1 MAKMTESQ
9 DQIGTEPEHLER
21 LRRQLTARTREIS
34 ALERAARVF
43 EAVVHPS
50 ENLYRSLAQQA
61 AELLEA
67 QIAVILLY
75 DTERQVLVAQVPA
88 VGVPDNSIQDYEIP
102 LDKNSP
108 ARHIWQTVKELII
121 DDAATDPLVR
131 QLNLDHL
138 ARELDAHAVLTT
150 GLRHEGRLLG
160 AIQLCNKR
168 DGTPFDADD
177 ARLLSIFASQV
188 AIAIQ
193 NMRLFEQA
201 RRHAEEMASLYEMA
215 SSLTNAEDLDEI
227 LNTVLAH
234 VHRVLDYDGCLISLA
249 SADGQA
255 LRVRAAVGQ
264 DVESLQGIDLST
276 DQGINAWI
284 YREGKPTLVHDA
296 ETDPRRLHIEGRT
309 EAIRSAVGA
318 PLIANDQIIG
328 TMYAI
333 RREPRAFGEAHLRF
347 LDITATQ
354 VSAAV
359 QRVRLLDQARRR
371 AKEMESIS
379 NIGAVMASSLDVDH
393 VLQTIYEQAAQI
405 MDTRAFFIALYDA
418 DRDELDF
425 HLVYD
430 QGQRLEAF
438 VRSMAAN
445 QGLTAHVVRTGQ
457 PLLIR
462 DMELE
467 AEPLE
472 IAPMVLGEPS
482 RSWLGVPM
490 IAKGQIL
497 GVISAQSYEPYAFS
511 NRQMR
516 LLSAIAN
523 QAGISLQNAQLYQT
537 IQEAHQVAASQR
549 DKLTLLHRVVVKVQQ
564 TQDLAAKLQIIAD
577 AIHQVGWGRVSV
589 SLRDADFNV
598 RQLVC
603 AGFVPQDEAAL
614 RANLLPGDAWKVRFS
629 QEFERFRIGMCYYLP
644 WSDPWV
650 REHVQGVKS
659 RLPESEMDTWHP
671 QDLLYVLLY
680 GRDQRIMGIIG
691 LDDPQD
697 GRRPTSG
704 SLHIIE
710 LFAQEAALTIENAQ
724 LLADMK
730 LLNTDLQEMV
740 DAQARLLQTV
750 EDLASPVVPIVDGV
764 IVLPLIGY
772 VYARRAGQILTTL
785 LKGVEEHNAQ
795 IVILD
800 VTGVPVIDT
809 QVAHHLM
816 QSVRALRL
824 VGAEAVLVGIRPD
837 VAQTLVALDVH
848 LGDVITRSDL
858 QSGFQYALTATGRRL
873 TPGREAVVKR

>member
-9 DQIGTEPEHLER
+9 DQIATGPESLDE

-43 EAVVHPS
+43 EAMAHPG
-50 ENLYRSLAQQA
+50 EDLYRSLAQQA

-67 QIAVILLY
+67 QISVILLY
-75 DTERQVLVAQVPA
+75 DAERQVLVAQLPA
-88 VGVPDNSIQDYEIP
+88 VGIPDDLMQRYEIP
-102 LDKNSP
+102 LDRHSP
-108 ARHIWQTVKELII
+108 ARRVWHTAKELII
-121 DDAATDPLVR
+121 DDASRDPLV
-131 QLNLDHL
+131 QELGLDHL
-138 ARELDAHAVLTT
+138 ARDVDAHAVLTT
-150 GLRHEGRLLG
+150 GLRHERRLLG

-193 NMRLFEQA
+193 NVRLFEQV
-201 RRHAEEMASLYEMA
+201 RRHAEEMTSLYEMA
-215 SSLTNAEDLDEI
+215 SSLAKAVDLDEI

-234 VHRVLDYDGCLISLA
+234 VHEVLDYDGCLISLA
-249 SADGQA
+249 SADGQF
-255 LRVRAAVGQ
+255 LRVQAAVGQ
-264 DVESLQGIDLST
+264 DVESLLGIELST

-296 ETDPRRLHIEGRT
+296 ETDPRRLHIDGRT

-318 PLIANDQIIG
+318 PLITNGQTIG

-333 RREPRAFGEAHLRF
+333 RQEPHAFSEAHLKF
-347 LDITATQ
+347 LHITAAQ
-354 VSAAV
+354 VSAGV

-371 AKEMESIS
+371 AKELESIS

-393 VLQTIYEQAAQI
+393 VLQTIYEQAGRI
-405 MDTRAFFIALYDA
+405 MDTRAFFIALYHA
-418 DRDELDF
+418 DRDQLAF
-425 HLVYD
+425 HFIYD
-430 QGQRLEAF
+430 QGRRLEAF
-438 VRSMAAN
+438 IRPMAAN
-445 QGLTAHVVRTGQ
+445 RGLTAHVVRTGQ

-467 AEPLE
+467 AEPLG
-472 IAPMVLGEPS
+472 IAPMVVGEPS

-537 IQEAHQVAASQR
+537 VQEAHQIAASQR
-549 DKLTLLHRVVVKVQQ
+549 DKLSLLHRVVVKVQQ
-564 TQDLAAKLQIIAD
+564 TQDLADKLQIIAD

-589 SLRDADFNV
+589 SLRDADFKV
-598 RQLVC
+598 TQLVC
-603 AGFVPQDEAAL
+603 AGFAPEDEAAL
-614 RANLLPGDAWKVRFS
+614 RANLLPADTWRKRFG

-650 REHVQGVKS
+650 REHVQGVRS
-659 RLPESEMDTWHP
+659 RVPESETDTWHP
-671 QDLLYVLLY
+671 QDLLYVPLF
-680 GRDQRIMGIIG
+680 GRDQQIMGIIG

-697 GRRPTSG
+697 GCRPTAA

-710 LFAQEAALTIENAQ
+710 LFGQEAALTIENSQ

-730 LLNTDLQEMV
+730 LMNTDLQELV
-740 DAQARLLQTV
+740 GAQARLLRTV
-750 EDLASPVVPIVDGV
+750 EDMASPVVPIVDGV

-772 VYARRAGQILTTL
+772 VDARRAGQILETL
-785 LKGVEEHNAQ
+785 LKGVEEHSAQ

-800 VTGVPVIDT
+800 ITGVPVIDT

-824 VGAEAVLVGIRPD
+824 LGAEAILVGIRPD
-837 VAQTLVALDVH
+837 VARTLVALGVH

-873 TPGREAVVKR
+873 TPAREALVKR